1 MRTLIKKLVN
11 WAYCAKDDPKA
22 STNAMTES
30 PSHALSNVRLGL
42 SNNKYTRFTVCQAVG
57 GIVIETFHSSGANTM
72 KGEPETKLY
81 VIASMDDLPNEI
93 AKIITYDNLL
103 R

>member
-11 WAYCAKDDPKA
+11 WAFGVKDDPKEW
-22 STNAMTES
+22 TNTMIDTPS
-30 PSHALSNVRLGL
+30 PALSNVRLGL
-42 SNNKYTRFTVCQAVG
+42 SNGKYTRFTVCQAVG